1 MYFFAV
7 LPLLSFFIYLNTG
20 HELQKLFKNCW
31 LPLDSSDLDEFG
43 GSDEFGE
50 TDGCGEYEDSGNFGH
65 LVSIWWLWWG
75 LVNIVDWV
83 WSGRKLNWVIF
94 CESGESCEFGESG
107 DIGDAGDTGDVGD
120 TGDAG
125 RFLLIWWG
133 CCYIKMIDSGKFGK
147 SG

>member
-1 MYFFAV
+1 M
-7 LPLLSFFIYLNTG
+7 
-20 HELQKLFKNCW
+20 
-31 LPLDSSDLDEFG
+31 
-43 GSDEFGE
+43 
-50 TDGCGEYEDSGNFGH
+50 
-65 LVSIWWLWWG
+65 
-75 LVNIVDWV
+75 
-83 WSGRKLNWVIF
+83 IF
-94 CESGESCEFGESG
+94 CESGESCEFGESGDESG